1 MEKIKVRSADGNSYW
16 MGTLAEVKRWALETC
31 HNPNQQRRQDA
42 ALRHFG
48 ALDVVVEKHVEEAA
62 VPVEKHVFTYAEL
75 EPKAPLP
82 EPVVVS
88 VPSPEALVKQALLAA
103 ALLNSE
109 PKAPEPKVVASKPDT
124 SHRGMAMRTWRWQHR
139 LSRAQFAK
147 LIDLSMQYT
156 YLLEMGIKP
165 VVDKVWTRF
174 EMLVDATKQPKAGV

>member
-1 MEKIKVRSADGNSYW
+1 MEKIKVRSVDGNSYW

-48 ALDVVVEKHVEEAA
+48 ALVVEPAVEEA
-62 VPVEKHVFTYAEL
+62 T

-109 PKAPEPKVVASKPDT
+109 PKAPEPKVVAPKPDT